1 MKILYLHVLSL
12 MLLNCIKHF
21 TIKVFNMRSK
31 VVIIFLYVLIIFLVS
46 IESMPTFAINSI

>member
-21 TIKVFNMRSK
+21 TIKVFNIRSK